1 MTKNKSGVRIWPY
14 RANWTLM
21 WSIGIHVWERTCSRS
36 LIILFVKLTGTL
48 QFWDGCSWSKAKAR
62 LVRKNNYTGES
73 QLRERIFISSTVPFP
88 ESLIGNWCWIGV
100 VDNYRRC
107 SWSFF
112 TRTESQLP
120 KNMKEF
126 FENITSHGM
135 PVKYL
140 CCKNSGEHQ
149 SKLQKACKKKNV
161 TLKYTTPYMPQLNGV
176 MERIFSVIK

>member
-1 MTKNKSGVRIWPY
+1 MFY
-14 RANWTLM
+14 L
-21 WSIGIHVWERTCSRS
+21 
-36 LIILFVKLTGTL
+36 
-48 QFWDGCSWSKAKAR
+48 KAKRYAPE
-62 LVRKNNYTGES
+62 G
-73 QLRERIFISSTVPFP
+73 PFT
-88 ESLIGNWCWIGV
+88 EILIGNWYWIFV
-100 VDNYRRC
+100 VDYHSRY

-161 TLKYTTPYMPQLNGV
+161 KLKYTTPHMPQLNGV
-176 MERIFSVIK
+176 MERIFSVIKQVTLAMLLNAKLHDKDQNIMWAEAVHTCERITNSMGIMGSTTSSFEIFYG